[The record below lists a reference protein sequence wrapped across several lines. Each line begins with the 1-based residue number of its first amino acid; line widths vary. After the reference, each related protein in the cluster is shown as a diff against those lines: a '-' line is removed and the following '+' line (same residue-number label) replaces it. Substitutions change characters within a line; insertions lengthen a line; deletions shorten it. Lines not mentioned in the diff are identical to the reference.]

1 MSERPISEVLREFN
15 DASYPGTN
23 WPELMARAPELLAI
37 VEAAKNMEWFLRL
50 LMTTTKILRGPYA
63 RQANEIREDARKALE
78 AAGEESSHE

>member
-37 VEAAKNMEWFLRL
+37 VEAAKACTYGHDVTASATVGPCALCALNTALR
-50 LMTTTKILRGPYA
+50 
-63 RQANEIREDARKALE
+63 
-78 AAGEESSHE
+78 AAGEEPTR

>member
-37 VEAAKNMEWFLRL
+37 VEAAKL
-50 LMTTTKILRGPYA
+50 LATSTTTGRVKKWIHPHLRSVLA
-63 RQANEIREDARKALE
+63 
-78 AAGEESSHE
+78 AAGELPAAEEPTR